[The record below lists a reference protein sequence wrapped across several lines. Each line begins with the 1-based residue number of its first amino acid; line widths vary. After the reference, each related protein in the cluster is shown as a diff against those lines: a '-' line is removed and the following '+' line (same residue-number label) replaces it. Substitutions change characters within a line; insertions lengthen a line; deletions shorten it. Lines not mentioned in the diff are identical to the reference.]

1 MVIEFLLCYYFGR
14 RVAWK
19 EEEKE
24 NLQVV
29 EDLGGVV
36 E

>member
-1 MVIEFLLCYYFGR
+1 MGLVGHEFIQFGIS
-14 RVAWK
+14 

-29 EDLGGVV
+29 NEIDLS
-36 E
+36 